1 MTNRFPIV
9 LDTQD
14 GNRLKE
20 IPSGDDLDL
29 AGNSIV
35 NASSIETVGNLS
47 AQSLTVNGETL
58 SLVAFSNDY
67 NDLENLPTLFDGDYQ
82 GLANKPEIP
91 STTKN
96 LDDVD
101 ETNPSDG
108 DALVYNSE
116 NEQYEPRTVLTELDL
131 SNKSLNDLNDTLIT
145 GVITDRYLK
154 FTAGAWR
161 PSTVTWTDVKNKPTE
176 VSVFQNDA
184 GYLTR
189 ETLEETEIRTDLVGS
204 VFADDSTLII
214 DAVNNKIQGDLTGS
228 VFADDSTL
236 IIDGVAGELPDYVKK
251 QDLKDIVAASTDF
264 DDFKTRIQDL

>member
-29 AGNSIV
+29 AGSSIV

-47 AQSLTVNGETL
+47 ALNLTVNGETL

-67 NDLENLPTLFDGDYQ
+67 DDLKNLPTLFDGNYQ
-82 GLANKPEIP
+82 DLANKPEIP
-91 STTKN
+91 SKTKN

-101 ETNPSDG
+101 ETNPSNG
-108 DALVYNSE
+108 NALVYNSE
-116 NEQYEPRTVLTELDL
+116 NEQYEPKTVLTELDL
-131 SNKSLNDLNDTLIT
+131 SNKSLNDLGDTVIT

-161 PSTVTWTDVKNKPTE
+161 PARVQYSEIQNKPTNI
-176 VSVFQNDA
+176 SFFANDA

-214 DAVNNKIQGDLTGS
+214 D
-228 VFADDSTL
+228 
-236 IIDGVAGELPDYVKK
+236 GVAGELPDYFKK

>member
-20 IPSGDDLDL
+20 IPSGDNLDL
-29 AGNSIV
+29 AGSSIV

-47 AQSLTVNGETL
+47 ALSLTVNGETL

-67 NDLENLPTLFDGDYQ
+67 NDLENLPTLFDGNYQ
-82 GLANKPEIP
+82 DLANKPEIP

-108 DALVYNSE
+108 DALIYNSE
-116 NEQYEPRTVLTELDL
+116 NELYEPKPVLTELDL
-131 SNKSLNDLNDTLIT
+131 SNKSLNDLSDTLIT

-184 GYLTR
+184 GYLTQ

-214 DAVNNKIQGDLTGS
+214 DAVNNKIIGDLTGS

-264 DDFKTRIQDL
+264 NDFKTRIQDL